1 MAWGGCTPAFGFA
14 ELQGKHVWQRLL
26 QCRGGKSNAFSFA
39 KLPGKFPIASPDSR
53 VAPTLV
59 SATLVSP
66 LPGHDPSGHEP
77 ILCGSAMLYSLFTI
91 FLVLSPTAAFS
102 RRLPAAAGAS
112 RAAVRMAEDPLA
124 NPFIMAINKLQEA
137 IQESPASKF
146 KKGVAKLQAGNYD
159 KIAIQAELNSLMA
172 EPAIMFS
179 FTT

>member
-1 MAWGGCTPAFGFA
+1 
-14 ELQGKHVWQRLL
+14 
-26 QCRGGKSNAFSFA
+26 
-39 KLPGKFPIASPDSR
+39 
-53 VAPTLV
+53 
-59 SATLVSP
+59 
-66 LPGHDPSGHEP
+66 
-77 ILCGSAMLYSLFTI
+77 MLYSLFTI

-137 IQESPASKF
+137 IQESPASKL

-159 KIAIQAELNSLMA
+159 KIVIQAELNSLMA

>member
-1 MAWGGCTPAFGFA
+1 MDLRNCKESTSGNVCYNLGG
-14 ELQGKHVWQRLL
+14 
-26 QCRGGKSNAFSFA
+26 GGKPTHLVLRNCQESS
-39 KLPGKFPIASPDSR
+39 LSQ
-53 VAPTLV
+53 APTRELRRR
-59 SATLVSP
+59 SSPRRSSLLCPATIPAATSRY
-66 LPGHDPSGHEP
+66 
-77 ILCGSAMLYSLFTI
+77 LCGSAMLYSLFTI

-137 IQESPASKF
+137 IQESPASKL

-159 KIAIQAELNSLMA
+159 KIVIQAELNSLMA

>member
-1 MAWGGCTPAFGFA
+1 LG
-14 ELQGKHVWQRLL
+14 
-26 QCRGGKSNAFSFA
+26 
-39 KLPGKFPIASPDSR
+39 PDSR

-59 SATLVSP
+59 AATLVSP